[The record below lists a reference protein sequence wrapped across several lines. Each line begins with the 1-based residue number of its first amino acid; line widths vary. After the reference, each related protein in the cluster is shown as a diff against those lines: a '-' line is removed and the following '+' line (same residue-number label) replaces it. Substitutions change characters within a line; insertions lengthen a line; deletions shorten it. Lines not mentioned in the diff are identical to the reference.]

1 MSIDLMKQTLD
12 NAMGDKY
19 RQQDSLP
26 SGILKTE
33 KFAKVGGASKFKA
46 KAGDANSKKIVEKM

>member
-1 MSIDLMKQTLD
+1 MKQTLD